1 MSAGH
6 PRPRKAPLPP
16 GEVGS
21 VAGPDLQRPPAVQR
35 TGSASREAFVTG
47 IHDSW
52 NEGLW
57 QPLAHMFLDLTRSV
71 HCLGG
76 AGVLTQKYRE
86 GVDTLLSMF

>member
-1 MSAGH
+1 MSTGH
-6 PRPRKAPLPP
+6 PRPRKASLPP

-21 VAGPDLQRPPAVQR
+21 VAGLDLQRPAAVQR
-35 TGSASREAFVTG
+35 TGSASRKALVMG
-47 IHDSW
+47 NRGSR

-57 QPLAHMFLDLTRSV
+57 QLLAHIFLDLTRSV

-76 AGVLTQKYRE
+76 AGVLTQKCRE